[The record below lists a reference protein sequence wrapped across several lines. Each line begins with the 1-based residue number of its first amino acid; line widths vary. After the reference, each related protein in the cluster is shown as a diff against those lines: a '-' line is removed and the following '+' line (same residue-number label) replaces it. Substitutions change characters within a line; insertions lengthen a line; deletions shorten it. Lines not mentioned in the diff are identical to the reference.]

1 MIFPRLLSLDSSDI
15 NHLPADPACCLVAV
29 TARIGQ
35 AGADAGDYFQ
45 FTVGTPAGLAEENYS
60 GWGKALL
67 VLPEFSWPAV
77 ERAVERLLAQCAGP
91 SWEAVT
97 TKLAT
102 HLNWEYEGYRPV
114 GG

>member
-1 MIFPRLLSLDSSDI
+1 MVFPRLLNLESSVI
-15 NHLPADPACCLVAV
+15 NGSPADPTCCLVAV
-29 TARIGQ
+29 TARIGPS
-35 AGADAGDYFQ
+35 GGEAGDYFH
-45 FTVGTPAGLAEENYS
+45 FMVGTPAGLAQENYS

-91 SWEAVT
+91 SWEAVAA
-97 TKLAT
+97 KLAS
-102 HLNWEYEGYRPV
+102 HLQWEYEGYKPV